1 MSRSISAIS
10 FGVLLVGALLA
21 FGGTTLDQLEEAESA
36 VESHLDYLQRR
47 LGDEA
52 PDTVAVQRRLDELQR
67 EKSRLLLDRL
77 RGKDI
82 YELDD
87 TDLRTA
93 IQVLAEHIA
102 VQEGRIRRLEEAQ
115 QVRVIPTEN
124 P

>member
-1 MSRSISAIS
+1 VAAHS
-10 FGVLLVGALLA
+10 LA
-21 FGGTTLDQLEEAESA
+21 
-36 VESHLDYLQRR
+36 
-47 LGDEA
+47 
-52 PDTVAVQRRLDELQR
+52 ELQS

-115 QVRVIPTEN
+115 QVRVIPYKIVVHR
-124 P
+124 